1 MFKKW
6 YQSKTLWVNILTL
19 LAGGLGYFA
28 GHDLIQDHASVMAL
42 LVAIQG
48 GVNVAL
54 RFVTVKPIG

>member
-19 LAGGLGYFA
+19 SAGMLGYFA
-28 GHDLIQDHASVMAL
+28 GHNLIQDHASVMAL

>member
-6 YQSKTLWVNILTL
+6 YQSKMLWVNILTL
-19 LAGGLGYFA
+19 IAGGLGYFA

-42 LVAIQG
+42 LVAVQG

-54 RFVTVKPIG
+54 RFVTIKPIG

>member
-6 YQSKTLWVNILTL
+6 YQSKTLWVNVLTL
-19 LAGGLGYFA
+19 VAGTVGYIA
-28 GHDLIQDHASVMAL
+28 GHDLIADHSSVVAL